1 MDNAI
6 LEQQA
11 RLLLTNL
18 PPGAKIEI
26 KTPQGKKLS
35 VTKQPDVP
43 QYATKTEW
51 LEAEYKDLVGQ
62 PITLSEAAQKYDV
75 PRSTITSWV
84 DRSNYLDPLD
94 PNAYPATFN
103 EAEIAALVDIYSQ
116 RRAINSKA
124 PLLNSAGLPYIVKRP
139 DIAAYRR
146 AKKETD

>member
-51 LEAEYKDLVGQ
+51 LEAEYKNLIGQ

-75 PRSTITSWV
+75 PRSVLESWYY
-84 DRSNYLDPLD
+84 RSKYISPLD
-94 PNAYPATFN
+94 GNAYPKTFN
-103 EAEIAALVDIYSQ
+103 EAEIASLADIYSQ
-116 RRAINSKA
+116 RRKVGSKA
-124 PLLNSAGLPYIVKRP
+124 PLINSDGLPYLIKHTGL
-139 DIAAYRR
+139 AAYRR
-146 AKKETD
+146 SKKETD